1 MTNQE
6 LFESIQMGHK
16 EKKVLSLSK
25 KLVKK
30 CSFNRGSDVE
40 NLCHLAYMCHIRA
53 FLYAKNNDI
62 DNAIE
67 SIKQGYENSEIP
79 QVIIDKLVQIANG

>member
-1 MTNQE
+1 MLKKRQSNEILSQE
-6 LFESIQMGHK
+6 EYK
-16 EKKVLSLSK
+16 DK
-25 KLVKK
+25 
-30 CSFNRGSDVE
+30 
-40 NLCHLAYMCHIRA
+40 

>member
-1 MTNQE
+1 MSYQSV
-6 LFESIQMGHK
+6 FICK
-16 EKKVLSLSK
+16 E
-25 KLVKK
+25 
-30 CSFNRGSDVE
+30 
-40 NLCHLAYMCHIRA
+40 Y
-53 FLYAKNNDI
+53 DI

>member
-1 MTNQE
+1 
-6 LFESIQMGHK
+6 
-16 EKKVLSLSK
+16 
-25 KLVKK
+25 
-30 CSFNRGSDVE
+30 
-40 NLCHLAYMCHIRA
+40 MCQIRA

>member
-40 NLCHLAYMCHIRA
+40 NLCHLAYA
-53 FLYAKNNDI
+53 FFYL
-62 DNAIE
+62 
-67 SIKQGYENSEIP
+67 
-79 QVIIDKLVQIANG
+79 II

>member
-1 MTNQE
+1 MRLDGFG
-6 LFESIQMGHK
+6 LFVEDMAKMIRFYRDVLGFEIKES
-16 EKKVLSLSK
+16 EDTSNVY
-25 KLVKK
+25 LVK
-30 CSFNRGSDVE
+30 D
-40 NLCHLAYMCHIRA
+40 MCHIRA